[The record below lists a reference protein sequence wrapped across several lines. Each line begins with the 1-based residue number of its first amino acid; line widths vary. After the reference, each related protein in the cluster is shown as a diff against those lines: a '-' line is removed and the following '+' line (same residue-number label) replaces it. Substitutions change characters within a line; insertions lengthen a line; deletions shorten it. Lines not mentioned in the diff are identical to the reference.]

1 MNPSILLNAFNDQI
15 AELLNDVINIFPDN
29 MDIKTAQNSLGLI
42 RKANPKMTI
51 KIWKTCIVDKYGD
64 KFDSED
70 ISFFIEKDYSSD
82 LSSMDYSNKI
92 MEAVDRLR
100 EPIKMMDLSNQ
111 KKTMKYFSNLKKLCC
126 LYHELI

>member
-1 MNPSILLNAFNDQI
+1 MNSSIVLNAFNDQL
-15 AELLNDVINIFPDN
+15 ADLLSDIINIFPDN
-29 MDIKTAQNSLGLI
+29 IDIKTAQNSLILI

-51 KIWKTCIVDKYGD
+51 KIWKTFIVDKYGD

-70 ISFFIEKDYSSD
+70 ISFFIDKDYSTD
-82 LSSMDYSNKI
+82 LSNLDYSNKI

-100 EPIKMMDLSNQ
+100 EPIKMMNKENQ

>member
-1 MNPSILLNAFNDQI
+1 MNPSIILNAFNDQI
-15 AELLNDVINIFPDN
+15 AELLNDVITIFPDN
-29 MDIKTAQNSLGLI
+29 IDIKTAQNSLGLI

-70 ISFFIEKDYSSD
+70 ITFFIEKDYSGD

>member
-1 MNPSILLNAFNDQI
+1 MNPSIILNAFNDQI
-15 AELLNDVINIFPDN
+15 AELLNDVITIFPDN
-29 MDIKTAQNSLGLI
+29 IDIKTAQNSLGLI

-70 ISFFIEKDYSSD
+70 ITFFIEKDYSGD
-82 LSSMDYSNKI
+82 LSSMDYSNNI

-100 EPIKMMDLSNQ
+100 EPIKMMDLPNQ